1 MNMNFGDFVPVQ
13 AVGALER
20 DAILRLQGRPI
31 GFDSGLAA
39 DRGHD
44 ELVKTVVA
52 SFRRHGHICN
62 VLTHISGVRW
72 DRVEKALRAILH
84 PQTRCRDLD
93 PLAEN
98 IVDLLCADGGVT
110 GRIMK
115 PHFESLLAALLPAEV
130 AARIC
135 TQVVC
140 LFDELECQRR
150 ERLRPS
156 REAEV

>member
-1 MNMNFGDFVPVQ
+1 MNMNVGDFVPVQ
-13 AVGALER
+13 AVGGPEC
-20 DAILRLQGRPI
+20 DAILRRPGRLVGP
-31 GFDSGLAA
+31 GLDMTADS
-39 DRGHD
+39 GHD

-72 DRVEKALRAILH
+72 DRVEKALRAILD
-84 PQTRCRDLD
+84 PRTGWQELD

-98 IVDLLCADGGVT
+98 IVDLLCTDGGVT

-115 PHFESLLAALLPAEV
+115 PYFESLLAALLPPGV
-130 AARIC
+130 AARIR

-140 LFDELECQRR
+140 LFDELEIQRR
-150 ERLRPS
+150 ERLRLS
-156 REAEV
+156 REAEE